1 VALFKDEQE
10 VYRYLGQIF
19 RISIDDP
26 DLASKVRGTGLIVR
40 IDYTDPASTIGVD
53 FDAGALYFGETQLP
67 ANFAPNMALKM
78 SADDGHVFWLGK
90 LNMTAAMARGKVRV
104 KGSVP
109 KMLKLMPLT
118 KPLRSRYEKILADG
132 GRADLLDA

>member
-1 VALFKDEQE
+1 MALFKDERE

-19 RISIDDP
+19 RVSIDDP
-26 DLASKVRGTGLIVR
+26 NLASKVRGTGLIVR
-40 IDYTDPASTIGVD
+40 IDYTDPDSTIGVD
-53 FDAGALYFGETQLP
+53 FDEGALYLGTAELP
-67 ANFAPNMALKM
+67 AAFAPNMSLRM

-118 KPLRSRYEKILADG
+118 KPLRSRYEKILADD
-132 GRADLLDA
+132 GRADLLNA

>member
-1 VALFKDEQE
+1 MPLFKDEQE

-19 RISIDDP
+19 RVAMDDP
-26 DLASKVRGTGLIVR
+26 DLGSKVRGSGLIVR
-40 IDYTDPASTIGVD
+40 IDYTDPDSTIGVD
-53 FDAGALYFGETQLP
+53 FDTGGLFLGPAQLP
-67 ANFAPNMALKM
+67 DGFEPNMSLKM

-109 KMLKLMPLT
+109 KMLKLMPLA
-118 KPLRSRYEKILADG
+118 KPLRARYEKILADE

>member
-1 VALFKDEQE
+1 VALFKDEHE

-19 RISIDDP
+19 RVAMDDP

-40 IDYTDPASTIGVD
+40 IDYTDPDSTIGVD
-53 FDAGALYFGETQLP
+53 FDAGDLFVGTSQLP
-67 ANFAPNMALKM
+67 AGFTPNMSLKM
-78 SADDGHVFWLGK
+78 SADDGHGFWLGK

-118 KPLRSRYEKILADG
+118 KPLRFRYEKILADD
-132 GRADLLDA
+132 GRADLLNI